1 VAATFEETRWEALV
15 DSIGAGE
22 CTPFL
27 GAGVSWPVLPTGGQL
42 ARSLASDFRYPLVD
56 DSNLPRVGQYLATT
70 RAPLFPKR
78 RIAKRIIEKEGE
90 APDFLDPSDPHGILA
105 SLGLPV
111 YVTTNWD
118 SFMTMA
124 LRARRREVT
133 QEVSRWNDDVVYEAG
148 AFDAISPSP
157 ERPLVYH
164 LHGHAGIPSSMVL
177 TEDDYIDF
185 VACLARDLA
194 AVVPATVQA
203 ALARHSLLFVG
214 YSLTD
219 WNFHV
224 LLRLLTSSLAMRSPQ
239 HLHISVQIP
248 NSDLIAKDRED
259 DAKQF
264 IAGYLEPSNVR
275 IHWGEAQPFL
285 CELRDRYRRSDA
297 DG

>member
-1 VAATFEETRWEALV
+1 VPGSFEETRWEALI
-15 DSIGAGE
+15 DSINAGQ

-27 GAGVSWPVLPTGGQL
+27 GAGVSRPVLPTGGQL
-42 ARSLASDFRYPLVD
+42 ASALASEFRYPLVD
-56 DSNLPRVGQYLATT
+56 VSNLPRVGQYLATT
-70 RAPLFPKR
+70 RDPLFPKR
-78 RIAKRIIEKEGE
+78 RVAKRIVKQEGQ
-90 APDFLDPSDPHGILA
+90 PPNFLDPRDPHGVLA
-105 SLGLPV
+105 SLDLPI
-111 YVTTNWD
+111 YLTTNWD

-133 QEVSRWNDDVVYEAG
+133 QEVSRWNEDVLHEAG

-164 LHGHAGIPSSMVL
+164 LHGHAGMLSSMVL

-185 VACLARDLA
+185 VAKLARDLE
-194 AVVPATVQA
+194 AVVPPTVQE
-203 ALARHSLLFVG
+203 ALSFHSLLFVG

-224 LLRLLTSSLAMRSPQ
+224 LLRLLMGSLATRKPQ
-239 HLHISVQIP
+239 HLHVSVQIP
-248 NSDLIAKDRED
+248 NKDLIAEECED

-264 IAGYLEPSNVR
+264 IAGYLETSNVR
-275 IHWGEAQPFL
+275 IHWGEAEPFL
-285 CELRDRYRRSDA
+285 WELRDRCRRSDA